1 MLHVLYI
8 ICNVTC
14 EIVSTGK
21 MTNERCYEN
30 GAEDFDKKKI
40 YKFLIFCLRDSTQ
53 HSTLHSSEESQF
65 IRREELMHS

>member
-14 EIVSTGK
+14 EIVSTAK

-30 GAEDFDKKKI
+30 GAEDFDKKKNI
-40 YKFLIFCLRDSTQ
+40 
-53 HSTLHSSEESQF
+53 
-65 IRREELMHS
+65 